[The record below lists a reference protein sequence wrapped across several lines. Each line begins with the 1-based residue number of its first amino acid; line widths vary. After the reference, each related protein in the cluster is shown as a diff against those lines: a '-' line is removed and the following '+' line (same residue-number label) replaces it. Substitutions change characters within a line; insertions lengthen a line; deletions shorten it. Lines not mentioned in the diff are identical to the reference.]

1 LWIIINAIIKY
12 RGILEKEIKKQD
24 KRKNIQKII
33 LNIVFAVG
41 MLSVALVAPNVLSAI
56 KKIEGSAKRKKNLKY
71 SINDSFTRLKEKGLI
86 EIVEINGKK
95 VARITEKGERKLD
108 FLDKHNFQ
116 LKIPKKWDGR
126 WRVVIFDIKESR
138 RRTRFLLRKTLSQIG
153 FIRLQNS
160 VWLYPYD
167 CEDLISLLKAD
178 FKIGKDV
185 LYMIVEKLEND
196 WHLRKTF
203 SLPNSTDRKS

>member
-1 LWIIINAIIKY
+1 M
-12 RGILEKEIKKQD
+12 GILEREVKTKD

-33 LNIVFAVG
+33 LSTIFAVG
-41 MLSVALVAPNVLSAI
+41 ALSIVAIAPNVLSVI
-56 KKIEGSAKRKKNLKY
+56 KQLEGSRNRRKNLKY
-71 SINDSFTRLKEKGLI
+71 SINASFTRLKEKKLI
-86 EIVEINGKK
+86 EIIEINGKR
-95 VARITEKGERKLD
+95 VARITSKGESSLD
-108 FLDKHNFQ
+108 FLEKHNFK
-116 LKIPKKWDGR
+116 LKIPKKWDNR

-138 RRTRFLLRKTLSQIG
+138 SKTRFLLRKTLSQIG
-153 FIRLQNS
+153 FVRLQNS

-196 WHLRKTF
+196 WYLRKAF
-203 SLPNSTDRKS
+203 NLLNSTGRKS

>member
-1 LWIIINAIIKY
+1 MGN
-12 RGILEKEIKKQD
+12 LEQEIKKKD

-33 LNIVFAVG
+33 LNTIFTAGILAV
-41 MLSVALVAPNVLSAI
+41 VAVAPNVLSVM
-56 KKIEGSAKRKKNLKY
+56 KQLEGSFRRKKNLKY
-71 SINDSFTRLKEKGLI
+71 SINDSFTRLREKGLI
-86 EIVEINGKK
+86 EIVEINGKR
-95 VARITEKGERKLD
+95 VARITEKGENKLD
-108 FLDKHNFQ
+108 FLEKYDFKLQ
-116 LKIPKKWDGR
+116 IPKRWDGR
-126 WRVVIFDIKESR
+126 WRIVIFDIKESR
-138 RRTRFLLRKTLSQIG
+138 SKVRFLLRKTLSQIG
-153 FIRLQNS
+153 FVRLQNS

-203 SLPNSTDRKS
+203 QLPNSTGRKS

>member
-1 LWIIINAIIKY
+1 MGN
-12 RGILEKEIKKQD
+12 LEQEIKSKD

-33 LNIVFAVG
+33 LNTVFAAGILGLV
-41 MLSVALVAPNVLSAI
+41 VVAPNVLSVI
-56 KKIEGSAKRKKNLKY
+56 KQLEGSFKRKKNLKY
-71 SINDSFTRLKEKGLI
+71 SINDSFTRLREKGLI
-86 EIVEINGKK
+86 EIIEINGKK
-95 VARITEKGERKLD
+95 VARVTKKGESKLD
-108 FLDKHNFQ
+108 FLDKHNFK

-126 WRVVIFDIKESR
+126 WRIVIFDINEKRSKI
-138 RRTRFLLRKTLSQIG
+138 RFLLRKTLSQIG
-153 FIRLQNS
+153 FVRLQNS

-185 LYMIVEKLEND
+185 LYRIVEKLEDD

-203 SLPNSTDRKS
+203 NLPNSTGRKS

>member
-1 LWIIINAIIKY
+1 MGN
-12 RGILEKEIKKQD
+12 LEKEIKIKD
-24 KRKNIQKII
+24 KRQNIQKIVLNTIFAAGI
-33 LNIVFAVG
+33 LG
-41 MLSVALVAPNVLSAI
+41 VALVAPNVLSVI
-56 KKIEGSAKRKKNLKY
+56 KQLEGSFKRKKNLKY
-71 SINDSFTRLKEKGLI
+71 SINASFTRLEEKGLI
-86 EIVEINGKK
+86 EIVEVNGKK
-95 VARITEKGERKLD
+95 VARITSKGESNLD
-108 FLDKHNFQ
+108 FLDKHNYK

-138 RRTRFLLRKTLSQIG
+138 SKTRFLLRKTLSQIG

-178 FKIGKDV
+178 FKLGKDV

-203 SLPNSTDRKS
+203 NLPNSTGRKS

>member
-1 LWIIINAIIKY
+1 MGN
-12 RGILEKEIKKQD
+12 LEQEIKKKD

-33 LNIVFAVG
+33 LSTIFAVG
-41 MLSVALVAPNVLSAI
+41 VLGVALVAPNILSAI
-56 KKIEGSAKRKKNLKY
+56 KKLEGSFKRKKNLKY
-71 SINDSFTRLKEKGLI
+71 SINDSFARLREKGLI

-95 VARITEKGERKLD
+95 VARLTEKGESKLD
-108 FLDKHNFQ
+108 FLEKHNFK

-138 RRTRFLLRKTLSQIG
+138 SKTRFLLRKTLSQIG
-153 FIRLQNS
+153 FVRLQNS

-196 WHLRKTF
+196 WPFIKEF
-203 SLPNSTDRKS
+203 NLPKKSGRKS

>member
-1 LWIIINAIIKY
+1 M
-12 RGILEKEIKKQD
+12 GSLEREIKISD

-33 LNIVFAVG
+33 LNTVFAAGIIGVT
-41 MLSVALVAPNVLSAI
+41 VVAPNVIQFI
-56 KKIEGSAKRKKNLKY
+56 KQLEGFSKRKKNLKY
-71 SINDSFTRLKEKGLI
+71 SINDSFTRLREKGLI
-86 EIVEINGKK
+86 EVVEVNGKK
-95 VARITEKGERKLD
+95 VARVTKKGESKLD
-108 FLDKHNFQ
+108 FLDRHNFK

-138 RRTRFLLRKTLSQIG
+138 SKTRFLLRKTLSQIG
-153 FIRLQNS
+153 FVRLQDS

-167 CEDLISLLKAD
+167 CEDLVSLLKAD
-178 FKIGKDV
+178 FRIGQDV

-203 SLPNSTDRKS
+203 KLPNSTGRKS

>member
-1 LWIIINAIIKY
+1 M
-12 RGILEKEIKKQD
+12 GILEQEVKNKD

-33 LNIVFAVG
+33 LNTIFAAG
-41 MLSVALVAPNVLSAI
+41 IIGVALVAPNVLSII
-56 KKIEGSAKRKKNLKY
+56 KQLEGSSKRKKNVKY
-71 SINDSFTRLKEKGLI
+71 SINDSFTRLRERGLV
-86 EIVEINGKK
+86 EIVEVNGKK
-95 VARITEKGERKLD
+95 VARITKKGESKLD
-108 FLDKHNFQ
+108 FLDKHNFK

-138 RRTRFLLRKTLSQIG
+138 SKTRFLLRTTLAQIG
-153 FIRLQNS
+153 FVRLQNS

-196 WHLRKTF
+196 WHLRRSFNLLK
-203 SLPNSTDRKS
+203 STGRKS

>member
-1 LWIIINAIIKY
+1 MGN
-12 RGILEKEIKKQD
+12 LEKEIKNKD

-33 LNIVFAVG
+33 LNTVFAVG
-41 MLSVALVAPNVLSAI
+41 VLSVALVAPNVLSVI
-56 KKIEGSAKRKKNLKY
+56 KKLEGTFKRKKNLKY
-71 SINDSFTRLKEKGLI
+71 SINNSFTRLREKGLI
-86 EIVEINGKK
+86 EIIEINGKK
-95 VARITEKGERKLD
+95 VAHITKKGEDKLD
-108 FLDKHNFQ
+108 FLDKHNFK

-138 RRTRFLLRKTLSQIG
+138 SRTRFLLRKTLSQIG
-153 FIRLQNS
+153 FVRLQNS

-178 FKIGKDV
+178 FKIGKDI

-196 WHLRKTF
+196 WHLRKAF
-203 SLPNSTDRKS
+203 NLPNPTGRKS

>member
-1 LWIIINAIIKY
+1 MRVYNLLM
-12 RGILEKEIKKQD
+12 GILEKEIKIKD

-33 LNIVFAVG
+33 LNTIFATGV
-41 MLSVALVAPNVLSAI
+41 LSVALIAPNVLSVI
-56 KKIEGSAKRKKNLKY
+56 KQFEGSSKRKKNLKY
-71 SINDSFTRLKEKGLI
+71 SINASFARLQEKRLI

-95 VARITEKGERKLD
+95 VARITQKGESKLD
-108 FLDKHNFQ
+108 FLARHNFK

-138 RRTRFLLRKTLSQIG
+138 SKTRFLLRKTLSEIG

-160 VWLYPYD
+160 VWIYPYD

-196 WHLRKTF
+196 WQLRKTF
-203 SLPNSTDRKS
+203 KLPKSTGRKS

>member
-1 LWIIINAIIKY
+1 MGN
-12 RGILEKEIKKQD
+12 LEQEIKKKD

-33 LNIVFAVG
+33 LGTIFAAG
-41 MLSVALVAPNVLSAI
+41 MLGIAFIAPNVLSAI
-56 KKIEGSAKRKKNLKY
+56 KKLEGSFKRKKNLKY
-71 SINDSFTRLKEKGLI
+71 SINDSFARLREKGLI

-95 VARITEKGERKLD
+95 VARITKRGESKLD
-108 FLDKHNFQ
+108 FLDRHNFK
-116 LKIPKKWDGR
+116 LKIPKEWDGR
-126 WRVVIFDIKESR
+126 WRIVAFDIKESR
-138 RRTRFLLRKTLSQIG
+138 SKTRFLLRKTLSQIG

-196 WHLRKTF
+196 WHLRKNF
-203 SLPNSTDRKS
+203 NLPNSTGRKS

>member
-1 LWIIINAIIKY
+1 M
-12 RGILEKEIKKQD
+12 GILEKEIKIKD

-33 LNIVFAVG
+33 LGTVFTAG
-41 MLSVALVAPNVLSAI
+41 ILSVAFIAPNVLSAI
-56 KKIEGSAKRKKNLKY
+56 KKLEGSSNRKKNLKY
-71 SINDSFTRLKEKGLI
+71 SINSSFSRLQEKGLV
-86 EIVEINGKK
+86 EVVEINGKK
-95 VARITEKGERKLD
+95 VARITQKGESKLD
-108 FLDKHNFQ
+108 FLDKHNFK

-138 RRTRFLLRKTLSQIG
+138 SKTRFLLRKTLSEIG

-160 VWLYPYD
+160 VWVYPYD

-196 WHLRKTF
+196 RHLHKIF
-203 SLPNSTDRKS
+203 NLPNSTGRKS

>member
-1 LWIIINAIIKY
+1 M
-12 RGILEKEIKKQD
+12 GILEKEIKVKD

-33 LNIVFAVG
+33 LSTIAIAG
-41 MLSVALVAPNVLSAI
+41 ILSVAAVAPNIFSVI
-56 KKIEGSAKRKKNLKY
+56 KQFEDPTRRKKNLKY
-71 SINDSFTRLKEKGLI
+71 SINESFTRLKEKGFI
-86 EIVEINGKK
+86 EIVEVNGKK
-95 VARITEKGERKLD
+95 VARITKKGEAKLD
-108 FLDKHNFQ
+108 FLDKHNFK

-138 RRTRFLLRKTLSQIG
+138 SKTRFLLRKTLSQIG

-160 VWLYPYD
+160 VWLYPYA

-178 FKIGKDV
+178 FKVGKDV
-185 LYMIVEKLEND
+185 LYLIVEKLEND

-203 SLPNSTDRKS
+203 NLPNSTGRKS

>member
-1 LWIIINAIIKY
+1 M
-12 RGILEKEIKKQD
+12 GDLEREIRKRD

-33 LNIVFAVG
+33 LNTIFAAG
-41 MLSVALVAPNVLSAI
+41 MMSVALVAPNILSAI
-56 KKIEGSAKRKKNLKY
+56 KKLEGISKRKKNLKY
-71 SINDSFTRLKEKGLI
+71 SINESFTRLREKGLI
-86 EIVEINGKK
+86 EIVEINRKK
-95 VARITEKGERKLD
+95 VARITDRGKNKLD
-108 FLDKHNFQ
+108 FLDKHNFK

-138 RRTRFLLRKTLSQIG
+138 SKTRFLLRKTLSRIG
-153 FIRLQNS
+153 FVRLQNS

-185 LYMIVEKLEND
+185 LYMIVDKLEND

-203 SLPNSTDRKS
+203 NLPNSIGRKS

>member
-1 LWIIINAIIKY
+1 M
-12 RGILEKEIKKQD
+12 GILEKEIKIKD

-33 LNIVFAVG
+33 LNTIFATG
-41 MLSVALVAPNVLSAI
+41 LLGVALIAPNVLSVI
-56 KKIEGSAKRKKNLKY
+56 KKMEVNSKRKKNLKY
-71 SINDSFTRLKEKGLI
+71 SINASFTRLREKGL
-86 EIVEINGKK
+86 VEIIEVNGKK
-95 VARITEKGERKLD
+95 VAKITPKGESKLN
-108 FLDKHNFQ
+108 FLEKHNFK

-138 RRTRFLLRKTLSQIG
+138 SKIRFLLRKTLSQIG
-153 FIRLQNS
+153 FVRLQNS
-160 VWLYPYD
+160 VWIYPYD

-178 FKIGKDV
+178 FKMGKDI

-203 SLPNSTDRKS
+203 NLPNSNGRKS

>member
-1 LWIIINAIIKY
+1 MGN
-12 RGILEKEIKKQD
+12 LEQEIKKKD

-33 LNIVFAVG
+33 LNTIFAVG

-56 KKIEGSAKRKKNLKY
+56 KKLEGSFSRKKNLKY
-71 SINDSFTRLKEKGLI
+71 SINNSFARLEEKGLI
-86 EIVEINGKK
+86 EIIEINGKK
-95 VARITEKGERKLD
+95 VARITDKGENKLD
-108 FLDKHNFQ
+108 FLDKHNFK

-138 RRTRFLLRKTLSQIG
+138 SKTRFLLRKTLSQIG
-153 FIRLQNS
+153 FVRLQNS
-160 VWLYPYD
+160 VWLYPHD

-203 SLPNSTDRKS
+203 KLPKSTDRKS

>member
-1 LWIIINAIIKY
+1 MGN
-12 RGILEKEIKKQD
+12 LEQEIKKKD

-33 LNIVFAVG
+33 LNTVFA
-41 MLSVALVAPNVLSAI
+41 MSALSVALVAPNVLSAI
-56 KKIEGSAKRKKNLKY
+56 SKLEGSLKRKKNLKY
-71 SINDSFTRLKEKGLI
+71 SINDSFTRLREKGLI
-86 EIVEINGKK
+86 EIIEINGKK
-95 VARITEKGERKLD
+95 VARITEKGEGKLD
-108 FLDKHNFQ
+108 FLNKHHFK
-116 LKIPKKWDGR
+116 LKTPKKWDGR
-126 WRVVIFDIKESR
+126 WRVVIFDIKESKSK
-138 RRTRFLLRKTLSQIG
+138 TRFLLRTTLSQIG
-153 FIRLQNS
+153 FVRLQNS

-203 SLPNSTDRKS
+203 NLPNSTGRKS

>member
-1 LWIIINAIIKY
+1 M
-12 RGILEKEIKKQD
+12 GILEQEIKNRD

-33 LNIVFAVG
+33 LSTIFATG
-41 MLSVALVAPNVLSAI
+41 MLSVALIAPNVLSAI
-56 KKIEGSAKRKKNLKY
+56 SKLERSSGRKKNLKY
-71 SINDSFTRLKEKGLI
+71 SINDSFTRLREKDLI
-86 EIVEINGKK
+86 EIMEINGKK
-95 VARITEKGERKLD
+95 VARITKKGENSLD
-108 FLDKHNFQ
+108 FLDKHDFK

-138 RRTRFLLRKTLSQIG
+138 SKTRFLLRKTLSRIG

-203 SLPNSTDRKS
+203 NLPNSTGRKS

>member
-1 LWIIINAIIKY
+1 M
-12 RGILEKEIKKQD
+12 GILEKEIKTKD

-33 LNIVFAVG
+33 LGTVFAAG
-41 MLSVALVAPNVLSAI
+41 MLGVALIAPNVLSVI
-56 KKIEGSAKRKKNLKY
+56 KKFEGSSKRKKDLKY
-71 SINDSFTRLKEKGLI
+71 SINASFTRLQEKGFI

-95 VARITEKGERKLD
+95 VARITKRGEGKLD
-108 FLDKHNFQ
+108 FLDKHNFK

-138 RRTRFLLRKTLSQIG
+138 SKTRFLLRKTLSEIG
-153 FIRLQNS
+153 FIKLQNS
-160 VWLYPYD
+160 VWVYPYD

-196 WHLRKTF
+196 WHLLKF
-203 SLPNSTDRKS
+203 FNLPNSNGRQS

>member
-1 LWIIINAIIKY
+1 M
-12 RGILEKEIKKQD
+12 GILEKEIKVKD

-33 LNIVFAVG
+33 LSTIAIAG
-41 MLSVALVAPNVLSAI
+41 ILSVAAVAPNIFSVI
-56 KKIEGSAKRKKNLKY
+56 KQFEDPTRRKKNLKY
-71 SINDSFTRLKEKGLI
+71 SINESFTRLKEKGFI
-86 EIVEINGKK
+86 EIVEVNGKK
-95 VARITEKGERKLD
+95 VARITKKGEGKLD
-108 FLDKHNFQ
+108 FLDKHNFK

-138 RRTRFLLRKTLSQIG
+138 SKTRFLLRKTLSQIG

-160 VWLYPYD
+160 VWLYPYA

-178 FKIGKDV
+178 FKVGKDV
-185 LYMIVEKLEND
+185 LYLIVEKLEND

-203 SLPNSTDRKS
+203 NLPNSTGRKS

>member
-1 LWIIINAIIKY
+1 M
-12 RGILEKEIKKQD
+12 GILEKEIKQKD

-33 LNIVFAVG
+33 LNTIFITG

-56 KKIEGSAKRKKNLKY
+56 NKLGGFHKRKKNIKY
-71 SINDSFTRLKEKGLI
+71 SINNSFTRLKEKGLI
-86 EIVEINGKK
+86 EIIEINGKK
-95 VARITEKGERKLD
+95 VVRITRKGEDKLD
-108 FLDKHNFQ
+108 FFEKHNFK

-126 WRVVIFDIKESR
+126 WRVVIFDIKESKKKIR
-138 RRTRFLLRKTLSQIG
+138 ERLRITLIQIG
-153 FIRLQNS
+153 FLKLQNS
-160 VWLYPYD
+160 VWIYPYD
-167 CEDLISLLKAD
+167 CEDPISLLKAD

-203 SLPNSTDRKS
+203 QLPNSNGRQS

>member
-1 LWIIINAIIKY
+1 M
-12 RGILEKEIKKQD
+12 GVLEKEIKIKD

-33 LNIVFAVG
+33 LNTIFATGV
-41 MLSVALVAPNVLSAI
+41 LSVALIAPNVLSVI
-56 KKIEGSAKRKKNLKY
+56 KQLEGSPKRKKNLKY
-71 SINDSFTRLKEKGLI
+71 SINASFTRLQEKRLI

-95 VARITEKGERKLD
+95 IARITKKGESKLD
-108 FLDKHNFQ
+108 FLAKHNFK
-116 LKIPKKWDGR
+116 LKIPNRWDGR

-138 RRTRFLLRKTLSQIG
+138 SKTRFLLRKTLSEIG

-160 VWLYPYD
+160 VWIYPYD

-196 WHLRKTF
+196 WQLKKAF
-203 SLPNSTDRKS
+203 KLPNSTGRKS

>member
-1 LWIIINAIIKY
+1 MGN
-12 RGILEKEIKKQD
+12 LEKEIKAKD

-33 LNIVFAVG
+33 LKTVFIAG
-41 MLSVALVAPNVLSAI
+41 MLSIALVAPNVLSAI
-56 KKIEGSAKRKKNLKY
+56 SKLEKSFKRKKNLKY

-86 EIVEINGKK
+86 EIIEINGKK
-95 VARITEKGERKLD
+95 VARITKKGEDKLD
-108 FLDKHNFQ
+108 FLDKHDFK
-116 LKIPKKWDGR
+116 LTIPKKWDGR

-138 RRTRFLLRKTLSQIG
+138 SRTRFLLRKTLSQIG

-160 VWLYPYD
+160 VWLYPHD
-167 CEDLISLLKAD
+167 CEDLISLLKVD

-203 SLPNSTDRKS
+203 NLPNSTGRKN

>member
-1 LWIIINAIIKY
+1 
-12 RGILEKEIKKQD
+12 
-24 KRKNIQKII
+24 
-33 LNIVFAVG
+33 

-56 KKIEGSAKRKKNLKY
+56 KKLDGSFERKKNLKY
-71 SINDSFTRLKEKGLI
+71 SINNSFARLRERGLI
-86 EIVEINGKK
+86 EIIEINGKK
-95 VARITEKGERKLD
+95 VARITEKGKSKLD
-108 FLDKHNFQ
+108 FLDKHNFKLQ
-116 LKIPKKWDGR
+116 IPKKWDGR

-138 RRTRFLLRKTLSQIG
+138 SKTRFLLRKTLSQIG
-153 FIRLQNS
+153 FVRLQNS
-160 VWLYPYD
+160 VWLFPYD

-203 SLPNSTDRKS
+203 NLPNSTDRKS

>member
-1 LWIIINAIIKY
+1 M
-12 RGILEKEIKKQD
+12 GILEQEIKQTD

-33 LNIVFAVG
+33 LNTIFTAG
-41 MLSVALVAPNVLSAI
+41 IIGVALVAPNVLQVM
-56 KKIEGSAKRKKNLKY
+56 KQFEGFSKRKKNVKY
-71 SINDSFTRLKEKGLI
+71 SINDSFARLRERGLI
-86 EIVEINGKK
+86 EVVEINGKK
-95 VARITEKGERKLD
+95 VARITLKGESKLD
-108 FLDKHNFQ
+108 FLDKHNFK

-138 RRTRFLLRKTLSQIG
+138 SKTRFLLRKTLSQIG
-153 FIRLQNS
+153 FVRLQNS

-167 CEDLISLLKAD
+167 CEDLVSLLKAD

-203 SLPNSTDRKS
+203 NLPNSTGQKS